1 MLINKDFR
9 ENWLEILKYN
19 SNVDLGDRLKIGD
32 KKVKIPL
39 TPIEIEPHVLYFLF
53 EILYPKFINNQQN
66 IIDVIISNDGKTIQ
80 SLYLYETKKAGI
92 HESVEKLPLDF
103 IKFKKKHLVNV
114 ESIYNRIVEKTIKKK
129 NLRVSSIRLLKEK
142 AIEHIN
148 EYHTDLNELP
158 VATLIRKALD
168 VFQIILA
175 EDLFYIY
182 PEPKLLKN
190 IKQLILFLNP
200 INLTELF
207 QAFYDL
213 LPEFNLSFI
222 LGSNELMIILHLQ
235 KKILSTQAEPYLDIK
250 IMSPNELGVN
260 LAELS
265 KKEMLNLLKERLKT
279 DKVYYLDQKDIITCL
294 TEIFPLSVN
303 LRDENLQLFFQKIL
317 FLYRSYNRR
326 WTMAPK
332 PIVYNNLL
340 RFLLRILGF
349 NMNLRKLSHWAIP
362 SFFSNLIGHN
372 LGLNFKVLLILTNEK
387 KFKNS
392 KASQSNYLE
401 KTTKSLLL
409 VEVENKT
416 IKKISPLKKEEII
429 INDATQVL
437 KSVWV
442 KLSKKHGFISTIVI
456 LDTYLIEYFM
466 QNFLFDHYRFGLF
479 SKIKAI
485 KMLKN
490 KKYFYMFPE
499 LPVYKMIQK
508 KGAFSLFKILL
519 PIFIDKHEF

>member
-190 IKQLILFLNP
+190 IKQLI
-200 INLTELF
+200 
-207 QAFYDL
+207 
-213 LPEFNLSFI
+213 
-222 LGSNELMIILHLQ
+222 
-235 KKILSTQAEPYLDIK
+235 
-250 IMSPNELGVN
+250 
-260 LAELS
+260 
-265 KKEMLNLLKERLKT
+265 
-279 DKVYYLDQKDIITCL
+279 
-294 TEIFPLSVN
+294 
-303 LRDENLQLFFQKIL
+303 
-317 FLYRSYNRR
+317 
-326 WTMAPK
+326 
-332 PIVYNNLL
+332 
-340 RFLLRILGF
+340 
-349 NMNLRKLSHWAIP
+349 
-362 SFFSNLIGHN
+362 
-372 LGLNFKVLLILTNEK
+372 
-387 KFKNS
+387 
-392 KASQSNYLE
+392 
-401 KTTKSLLL
+401 
-409 VEVENKT
+409 
-416 IKKISPLKKEEII
+416 
-429 INDATQVL
+429 
-437 KSVWV
+437 
-442 KLSKKHGFISTIVI
+442 
-456 LDTYLIEYFM
+456 
-466 QNFLFDHYRFGLF
+466 
-479 SKIKAI
+479 
-485 KMLKN
+485 
-490 KKYFYMFPE
+490 
-499 LPVYKMIQK
+499 
-508 KGAFSLFKILL
+508 
-519 PIFIDKHEF
+519 